1 MATPPPLQNP
11 PNSCLVLGGPLFK
24 ILWHFDSTHS
34 VPRVQ
39 RRQAAIS
46 VFLCWV
52 PLAVLSLA
60 QAHFLGG
67 VKLSFL
73 RDIETHVRFLVSLP
87 MMILAEI
94 VADRRIRP
102 IVKRFLER
110 HVIVPEDLPKFNAA
124 ISAARRIHDSA
135 TADIVLLVFVYTAG
149 ILIWRHQILG
159 GAASWYASPTGAQIH
174 LTMAGYWLALV
185 SVPAFQFVVLR
196 WYMQFLIWFGFLFR
210 VSRLNLHLSTL
221 HPDRA
226 AGLGFVG
233 GSSLV
238 FAPLLFAHSALL
250 SGQIASRVLYNGE
263 SLFASK
269 LIFLGYVAFSIA
281 AVLAPL
287 FCFTPH
293 LVHAKRKGIARYGN
307 FASRFVTDFDQKWLK
322 GEANVEP
329 TLAGQDIQSL
339 ADLSNSFAVVRG
351 MRFVPIGNHDIALLF
366 VTAIAPFVPLLLT
379 VMPIDELV
387 IHALKI
393 VF

>member
-1 MATPPPLQNP
+1 MVTPPPSQNP
-11 PNSCLVLGGPLFK
+11 PSFSLVLGGPLFK
-24 ILWHFDSTHS
+24 MLWRLDSAHS
-34 VPRVQ
+34 VPRVL
-39 RRQAAIS
+39 RRQTAIS

-52 PLAVLSLA
+52 PLAVLSMA

-67 VKLSFL
+67 VRLSFL

-87 MMILAEI
+87 VLILAEI
-94 VADRRIRP
+94 VADQRIRP
-102 IVKRFLER
+102 IVKRFFER
-110 HVIVPEDLPKFNAA
+110 HVVAPQDLPKFYAA
-124 ISAARRIHDSA
+124 ISAAGRIRDST

-149 ILIWRHQILG
+149 IWIWRHQILG
-159 GAASWYASPTGAQIH
+159 DAASWYASPMGAQIH

-185 SVPAFQFVVLR
+185 SVPAFQFVLLR
-196 WYMQFLIWFGFLFR
+196 WYMQFLIWFWFLFR
-210 VSRLNLHLSTL
+210 VSRLKLHLPTL

-233 GSSLV
+233 ASSLV

-250 SGQIASRVLYNGE
+250 SGQIASRILYNGE

-269 LIFLGYVAFSIA
+269 LIFLGYVASSIV

-293 LVHAKRKGIARYGN
+293 LMHAKRKGIARYGN
-307 FASRFVTDFDQKWLK
+307 FASRFVTDFDRKWLK
-322 GEANVEP
+322 SETNVEP

-351 MRFVPIGNHDIALLF
+351 MRFVPIGNPDIALLL
-366 VTAIAPFVPLLLT
+366 VAAIAPFVPLLLSI
-379 VMPIDELV
+379 MPIDELV